1 MKIQFIGATHEVTGS
16 CTLLEVGGRYYMV
29 DCGMEQGTD
38 VFQNIPLPVPAG
50 AIEAVFLTHAHIDHS
65 GMLPKLCKD
74 GFSGPIYATEATCDL
89 CNIMLRDSAHIQ
101 ESEVQWRNRKA
112 ERSGEPLVE
121 PTYTMND
128 AMAAI
133 KLLRPVRYQ
142 ELLQVAEGI
151 DLQMTDIGH
160 LLGSAAIEL
169 WLTENGETRK
179 IVFSGDV
186 GNTNQPLLND
196 PKTVEETD
204 YLVIESTYGDRFHSK
219 ARGDAEAELSDCIQ
233 RAFDRG
239 GNLVIP
245 SFAVG
250 RTQEMLYLIREIKQK
265 GLVTGH
271 DGFPVYVDSPL
282 AVEATGIFLQSH
294 ESNFAEETRGDVIAE
309 FAGYLQRA
317 LDRGGNVV
325 IPSFAVGRTQ
335 EMLYAIREIKQK
347 GLVKGH
353 DGFPVYV
360 DSPLAVEAT
369 GIFLQSHESNFD
381 PETLEVIRQGVNPI
395 WSKGVTLSVTSEE
408 SKLINADLQPKVILS
423 ASGMC
428 EAGRIRHH
436 LKHNLWRKESI
447 VLFVGYQAEHSLG
460 RKLQEGVKN
469 VKLFGEDIAVHAEIA
484 TLHGTSGHA
493 DKEGL
498 LNWLLSFREKPK
510 LVFVNH
516 GDDDSCEAFRKTLEE
531 MGYRAEAP
539 YSGTEYDLLTGKLT
553 AYTEG
558 VKIDR
563 AAAFKGSQ
571 RARQV
576 YGELLAAAEA
586 LLALV
591 RTRRGCTN
599 KDNAKLTAQIRSLI
613 EKWK

>member
-16 CTLLEVGGRYYMV
+16 CTLLEVGGRYYLV
-29 DCGMEQGTD
+29 DCGMEQGVD
-38 VFQNIPLPVPAG
+38 VFQNMPLPVPAN

-74 GFSGPIYATEATCDL
+74 GFSGAIYATEATCDL

-101 ESEVQWRNRKA
+101 ESEAQWRNRKA
-112 ERSGEPLVE
+112 ERAGEPPVE
-121 PTYTMND
+121 PTYTTND
-128 AMAAI
+128 ALAAI
-133 KLLRPVRYQ
+133 KLLRPCRYQ
-142 ELLQVAEGI
+142 EPLQVAEGI
-151 DLQMTDIGH
+151 VIRMTDIGH

-186 GNTNQPLLND
+186 GNINQPLLND
-196 PKTVEETD
+196 PKFIEETE
-204 YLVIESTYGDRFHSK
+204 YLVIESTYGDRYHEK
-219 ARGDAEAELSDCIQ
+219 VRGDAVAELAGCIQ
-233 RAFDRG
+233 RAF
-239 GNLVIP
+239 
-245 SFAVG
+245 
-250 RTQEMLYLIREIKQK
+250 
-265 GLVTGH
+265 
-271 DGFPVYVDSPL
+271 
-282 AVEATGIFLQSH
+282 
-294 ESNFAEETRGDVIAE
+294 
-309 FAGYLQRA
+309 
-317 LDRGGNVV
+317 DRGGNVV

-347 GLVKGH
+347 GLVTGH

-395 WSKGVTLSVTSEE
+395 WSEGVTLSVSSDE
-408 SKLINADLQPKVILS
+408 SKLINFDARPKVILS

-436 LKHNLWRKESI
+436 LKHNLWRKDSI
-447 VLFVGYQAEHSLG
+447 VLFVGYQAEGSLG
-460 RKLQEGVKN
+460 RRLQEGARN

-498 LNWLLSFREKPK
+498 LNWLGGFKEKPK
-510 LVFVNH
+510 MVFVNH
-516 GDDDSCEAFRKTLEE
+516 GDDDSCEAFRKALES
-531 MGYRAEAP
+531 MGYYAEAP

-563 AAAFKGSQ
+563 TAAFKGSQ

-576 YGELLAAAEA
+576 YGELLAAAEE

-591 RTRRGCTN
+591 KTRKGRTN
-599 KDNAKLTAQIRSLI
+599 KDNAKLTAQIRALI
-613 EKWK
+613 EKWR

>member
-16 CTLLEVGGRYYMV
+16 CTLLEVGGRYYLV

-38 VFQNIPLPVPAG
+38 VFQNIALPVA
-50 AIEAVFLTHAHIDHS
+50 ANTIEAVFLTHAHIDHS
-65 GMLPKLCKD
+65 GMLPKLCRD
-74 GFSGPIYATEATCDL
+74 GFSGPIYATEATCNL

-101 ESEVQWRNRKA
+101 ESEAQWRSRKA
-112 ERSGEPLVE
+112 ERAGESPVE
-121 PTYTMND
+121 PVYTMND
-128 AMAAI
+128 ALAAI
-133 KLLRPVRYQ
+133 RLLRPCRYQ
-142 ELLQVAEGI
+142 EVLQVAEGI
-151 DLQMTDIGH
+151 ILRFTDIGH

-169 WLTENGETRK
+169 WLTEGQGTRK

-186 GNTNQPLLND
+186 GNTNQPLLKD
-196 PKTVEETD
+196 PMPVKETD
-204 YLVIESTYGDRFHSK
+204 YLVIESTYGDRLHPK
-219 ARGDAEAELSDCIQ
+219 TRGDVVAELAECIQ
-233 RAFDRG
+233 RAF
-239 GNLVIP
+239 
-245 SFAVG
+245 
-250 RTQEMLYLIREIKQK
+250 
-265 GLVTGH
+265 
-271 DGFPVYVDSPL
+271 
-282 AVEATGIFLQSH
+282 
-294 ESNFAEETRGDVIAE
+294 
-309 FAGYLQRA
+309 
-317 LDRGGNVV
+317 DRGGNVV

-381 PETLEVIRQGVNPI
+381 EETLEVLRQGINPI
-395 WSKGVTLSVTSEE
+395 WSEGVTLSVTSEE
-408 SKLINADLQPKVILS
+408 SKLINADLHPKVILS

-447 VLFVGYQAEHSLG
+447 VLFVGYQAEGSLG
-460 RKLQEGVKN
+460 RKLQEGAKN
-469 VKLFGEDIAVHAEIA
+469 VKLFGEDIAVRAQIA

-493 DKEGL
+493 DRNGL
-498 LNWLLSFREKPK
+498 LAWLAGFEKKPEM
-510 LVFVNH
+510 VFVNH
-516 GDDDSCEAFRKTLEE
+516 GEDTSCEAFRKSLEAI
-531 MGYRAEAP
+531 GYRAEAP

-553 AYTEG
+553 VYTEG
-558 VKIDR
+558 VRIDR
-563 AAAFKGSQ
+563 TAAFKGSQ

-591 RTRRGCTN
+591 KTRKGRTN
-599 KDNAKLTAQIRSLI
+599 KDNAKMAAQIRSLT

>member
-16 CTLLEVGGRYYMV
+16 CTLLEVGGRYYLV
-29 DCGMEQGTD
+29 DCGMEQGVD
-38 VFQNIPLPVPAG
+38 VFQNMPLPVPAN

-74 GFSGPIYATEATCDL
+74 GFSGAIYATEATCDL

-101 ESEVQWRNRKA
+101 ESEAQWRNRKA
-112 ERSGEPLVE
+112 ERAGEPPVE
-121 PTYTMND
+121 PTYTTND
-128 AMAAI
+128 ALAAI
-133 KLLRPVRYQ
+133 KLLRPCRYQ

-151 DLQMTDIGH
+151 IIRMTDIGH

-186 GNTNQPLLND
+186 GNTGQPLLND
-196 PKTVEETD
+196 PKFIEETE
-204 YLVIESTYGDRFHSK
+204 YLVIESTYGDRYHEK
-219 ARGDAEAELSDCIQ
+219 VRGDAVAELAGCIQ
-233 RAFDRG
+233 RAF
-239 GNLVIP
+239 
-245 SFAVG
+245 
-250 RTQEMLYLIREIKQK
+250 
-265 GLVTGH
+265 
-271 DGFPVYVDSPL
+271 
-282 AVEATGIFLQSH
+282 
-294 ESNFAEETRGDVIAE
+294 
-309 FAGYLQRA
+309 
-317 LDRGGNVV
+317 DRGGNVV

-347 GLVKGH
+347 GLVTGH

-395 WSKGVTLSVTSEE
+395 WSEGVTLSVTSDE
-408 SKLINADLQPKVILS
+408 SKLINFDSRPKVILS

-436 LKHNLWRKESI
+436 LKHNLWRKDSI
-447 VLFVGYQAEHSLG
+447 VLFVGYQAEGSLG
-460 RKLQEGVKN
+460 RKLQEGAKN

-498 LNWLLSFREKPK
+498 LNWLGGFKQKPGM
-510 LVFVNH
+510 VFVNH
-516 GDDDSCEAFRKTLEE
+516 GDDDSCEAFRKALEG
-531 MGYRAEAP
+531 MGYHAEAP
-539 YSGTEYDLLTGKLT
+539 YSGTEYDLITGKLT

-558 VKIDR
+558 IKIDR

-576 YGELLAAAEA
+576 YGELLAAAEE

-591 RTRRGCTN
+591 KTRRGRTN
-599 KDNAKLTAQIRSLI
+599 KDNAKLTAQIRALI
-613 EKWK
+613 EKWR

>member
-1 MKIQFIGATHEVTGS
+1 MKIQFVGATHEVTGS
-16 CTLLEVGGRYYMV
+16 CTLLEVGGRYYLV
-29 DCGMEQGTD
+29 DCGMEQGVD
-38 VFQNIPLPVPAG
+38 VFQNIPLPVPANT
-50 AIEAVFLTHAHIDHS
+50 IEAVFLTHAHIDHS

-74 GFSGPIYATEATCDL
+74 GFSGPIYATEATCNL
-89 CNIMLRDSAHIQ
+89 SNIMLRDSAHIQ
-101 ESEVQWRNRKA
+101 ESEAQWRSRKA
-112 ERSGEPLVE
+112 ERAGEPAVE
-121 PTYTMND
+121 PTYTTND
-128 AMAAI
+128 ALAAI
-133 KLLRPVRYQ
+133 KLLRPCKYL
-142 ELLQVAEGI
+142 ELMQVAEGI
-151 DLQMTDIGH
+151 VVRFNDAGH
-160 LLGSAAIEL
+160 LLGSASIEL

-186 GNTNQPLLND
+186 GNINQPLLND
-196 PKTVEETD
+196 PKPVEETD
-204 YLVIESTYGDRFHSK
+204 YLVIESTYGDRLH
-219 ARGDAEAELSDCIQ
+219 ARARFDAVAELADCIQ
-233 RAFDRG
+233 RAF
-239 GNLVIP
+239 
-245 SFAVG
+245 
-250 RTQEMLYLIREIKQK
+250 
-265 GLVTGH
+265 
-271 DGFPVYVDSPL
+271 
-282 AVEATGIFLQSH
+282 
-294 ESNFAEETRGDVIAE
+294 
-309 FAGYLQRA
+309 
-317 LDRGGNVV
+317 DRGGNVV

-347 GLVKGH
+347 GMVKGY

-381 PETLEVIRQGVNPI
+381 PETLAVIRQGVNPI
-395 WSKGVTLSVTSEE
+395 WSEGVTLSVTSDE
-408 SKLINADLQPKVILS
+408 SKLINFDSRSKVILS

-447 VLFVGYQAEHSLG
+447 VLFVGYQAEGSLG
-460 RKLQEGVKN
+460 RKLQEGAKN

-498 LNWLLSFREKPK
+498 LNWLAGFREKPK

-516 GDDDSCEAFRKTLEE
+516 GDDSSCEAFRKELEG
-531 MGYRAEAP
+531 MGYHAEAP

-571 RARQV
+571 RAKQV
-576 YGELLAAAEA
+576 YGELLAAAEE

-591 RTRRGCTN
+591 KTRKGRTN

-613 EKWK
+613 EKWR